1 VPKNT
6 FHAATSKL
14 QLLRMGSK
22 KLIAKLTTKLGRA
35 PTADEVAKAKAK
47 KEKKKAAKRAATD
60 VTPPPSKKAKTNGKK
75 AKANGATDT
84 AAWRK
89 THDIKVEPDDK
100 SFAPHGTWAE
110 ARASVAEPLVAQCE
124 GKGWAN
130 PTPVQAQAWPVLS
143 QGRDVVAVAETGS
156 GKTLAFG
163 LPALSKFA
171 ADDAKTPRKNRQPAM
186 LVLAPT
192 RELACQSYEVLDEFC
207 KIVGAR
213 CAVAYGGAPRSEQQ
227 RTLKNCAAL
236 VATPGRLKDFIDD
249 GSVDLSK
256 VRFLCFDEADR
267 MLDMGFIDAVRAIAG
282 ACSLPNKLVC
292 MFSATWPP
300 DVRKVADDFLSADHV
315 RCVVGAKRL
324 EAAGPEANRRVAQTV
339 VVCEQRAR
347 DGKLIELLRKRY
359 PQGGASSHYSRSRLI
374 VFGLYKKECAR
385 LESDLN
391 RKGWRCVAIHGDMSQ
406 AARTKAF
413 DDFRGGKVPLLVAT
427 DVAARGLD
435 IPDVELV
442 VNYSFPLTIEDY
454 VHRVGRT
461 GRAGKSGAAHTFFH
475 GDGHE
480 KALAGALQN
489 VLRAAGAD
497 VPAELLKFG
506 STVKKKED
514 KNYGAFGPRADLA
527 GKKATKIVFD

>member
-1 VPKNT
+1 
-6 FHAATSKL
+6 
-14 QLLRMGSK
+14 M
-22 KLIAKLTTKLGRA
+22 
-35 PTADEVAKAKAK
+35 
-47 KEKKKAAKRAATD
+47 
-60 VTPPPSKKAKTNGKK
+60 
-75 AKANGATDT
+75 
-84 AAWRK
+84 
-89 THDIKVEPDDK
+89 
-100 SFAPHGTWAE
+100 
-110 ARASVAEPLVAQCE
+110 
-124 GKGWAN
+124 
-130 PTPVQAQAWPVLS
+130 
-143 QGRDVVAVAETGS
+143 
-156 GKTLAFG
+156 
-163 LPALSKFA
+163 
-171 ADDAKTPRKNRQPAM
+171 
-186 LVLAPT
+186 
-192 RELACQSYEVLDEFC
+192 
-207 KIVGAR
+207 
-213 CAVAYGGAPRSEQQ
+213 
-227 RTLKNCAAL
+227 
-236 VATPGRLKDFIDD
+236 
-249 GSVDLSK
+249 
-256 VRFLCFDEADR
+256 
-267 MLDMGFIDAVRAIAG
+267 
-282 ACSLPNKLVC
+282 
-292 MFSATWPP
+292 
-300 DVRKVADDFLSADHV
+300 
-315 RCVVGAKRL
+315 
-324 EAAGPEANRRVAQTV
+324 AQTV

-347 DGKLIELLRKRY
+347 DGKLIELLRGRY
-359 PQGGASSHYSRSRLI
+359 PQGGTSSHYSRSRLI

-385 LESDLN
+385 LEADLN

>member
-1 VPKNT
+1 
-6 FHAATSKL
+6 
-14 QLLRMGSK
+14 MGSK

-47 KEKKKAAKRAATD
+47 KEKKKAKRAAAD
-60 VTPPPSKKAKTNGKK
+60 DTPPPSKKAKTNGKAGK
-75 AKANGATDT
+75 TDT

-89 THDIKVEPDDK
+89 THDVKVEPDDG
-100 SFAPHGTWAE
+100 SFAPQGTWRE
-110 ARASVAEPLVAQCE
+110 ARSSVAEPLVAQCE
-124 GKGWAN
+124 GKGWAS
-130 PTPVQAQAWPVLS
+130 PTPVQAQCWPVLS

-171 ADDAKTPRKNRQPAM
+171 ADDAKAPRKNRQPAM

-213 CAVAYGGAPRSEQQ
+213 CAVAYGGAPRHEQQ

-324 EAAGPEANRRVAQTV
+324 ESSGPEANRRVAQTV

-489 VLRAAGAD
+489 VLRAAGAT
-497 VPAELLKFG
+497 VPPELLKFG

>member
-1 VPKNT
+1 MSS
-6 FHAATSKL
+6 ARSSAQGARS
-14 QLLRMGSK
+14 
-22 KLIAKLTTKLGRA
+22 
-35 PTADEVAKAKAK
+35 PTA
-47 KEKKKAAKRAATD
+47 
-60 VTPPPSKKAKTNGKK
+60 
-75 AKANGATDT
+75 
-84 AAWRK
+84 
-89 THDIKVEPDDK
+89 
-100 SFAPHGTWAE
+100 
-110 ARASVAEPLVAQCE
+110 
-124 GKGWAN
+124 
-130 PTPVQAQAWPVLS
+130 
-143 QGRDVVAVAETGS
+143 
-156 GKTLAFG
+156 
-163 LPALSKFA
+163 
-171 ADDAKTPRKNRQPAM
+171 
-186 LVLAPT
+186 
-192 RELACQSYEVLDEFC
+192 
-207 KIVGAR
+207 
-213 CAVAYGGAPRSEQQ
+213 GAPRTSS
-227 RTLKNCAAL
+227 RKRSKNCAAL

-282 ACSLPNKLVC
+282 TCTLPNKLVC

-315 RCVVGAKRL
+315 RVVVGAKRL
-324 EAAGPEANRRVAQTV
+324 EASGPEANRRVAQTV

-359 PQGGASSHYSRSRLI
+359 PQGAVVPTTHGLGSSSSGCTRKNAPASNPTSI
-374 VFGLYKKECAR
+374 G
-385 LESDLN
+385 
-391 RKGWRCVAIHGDMSQ
+391 KGWRCVAIHGDMSQ

-480 KALAGALQN
+480 KASPARLQIDVATRRGRGACLT
-489 VLRAAGAD
+489 
-497 VPAELLKFG
+497 ELLKFG

-527 GKKATKIVFD
+527 GKKATKIVAPTKEEGKRRNLVSSDSRLIPEKAIHNTAPGPDADKIRNQDNTAPSDGPAPASRRARRRRAGPMRLARAAGVVTFLICEREDCQGHVVDDRIDSEEDHRLREVDGGIKVAHQRREHRDDRCDEHAPASARASPDRRHRAGRRSTGAAGKRSTGTWRLPRASIRSVQDRPQTKVIAPNARPCKFFPLFVARDEILG